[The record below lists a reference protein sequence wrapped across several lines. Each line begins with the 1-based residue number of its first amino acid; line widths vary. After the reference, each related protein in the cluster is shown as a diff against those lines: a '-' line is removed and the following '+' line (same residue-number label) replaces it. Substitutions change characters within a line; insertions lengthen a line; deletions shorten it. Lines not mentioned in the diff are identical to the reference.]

1 MSTSDTSNR
10 LVPCKKR
17 SREEEKAPEEPEE
30 QQPTPMDKEEMKK
43 KILSDNTTKYMETMK
58 KYHTT
63 EVGEKSKFDRKCA
76 IILEELV
83 NAYHMQEKGTIF
95 DKVTE
100 YYKLKCDYDLFMTN
114 MTCIKR
120 ILREKHFPSFVKEE
134 DRYKNRSL
142 NAEYSNILEDL
153 RASTSVIYKS
163 QI

>member
-1 MSTSDTSNR
+1 
-10 LVPCKKR
+10 
-17 SREEEKAPEEPEE
+17 
-30 QQPTPMDKEEMKK
+30 MKK
-43 KILSDNTTKYMETMK
+43 KKIVSDNTTKYMETMK

-63 EVGEKSKFDRKCA
+63 DVREKSKFDSKCA

-83 NAYHMQEKGTIF
+83 NAYHMQDKGTIF
-95 DKVTE
+95 HKVTE
-100 YYKLKCDYDLFMTN
+100 YYKLKCDYDQFKTN

-120 ILREKHFPSFVKEE
+120 ILREKHFPSFIKEE

-142 NAEYSNILEDL
+142 NNSEYNNILEDL